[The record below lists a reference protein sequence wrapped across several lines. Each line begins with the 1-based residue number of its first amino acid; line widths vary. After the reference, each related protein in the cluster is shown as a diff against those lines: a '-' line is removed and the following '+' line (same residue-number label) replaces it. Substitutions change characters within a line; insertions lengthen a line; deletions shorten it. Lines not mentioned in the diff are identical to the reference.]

1 MASAVGIAAICTW
14 PARPRL
20 SASTSCRIARVSA
33 TMRRAHPFALG
44 REAPEPR
51 SALHQQHPERV
62 LKLLDA
68 GRQCGLADVA
78 RLGRAP
84 EMLLACKRNH
94 KFKLVDH
101 GFTSSSRATADRPV

>member
-1 MASAVGIAAICTW
+1 MLNTWIEFRDTIVKRTLGCLARYGVVSIAVMASAVGIAAICTW

-20 SASTSCRIARVSA
+20 SASTSCRIARGSA

-51 SALHQQHPERV
+51 SALHPQHPERV
-62 LKLLDA
+62 LKFLDA

-78 RLGRAP
+78 RLG
-84 EMLLACKRNH
+84 
-94 KFKLVDH
+94 
-101 GFTSSSRATADRPV
+101 